1 MAVEYL
7 TLQEAIDLLDM
18 PSDVDDDE
26 KVRMELEKFNFQN
39 GTQYVL
45 ENK

>member
-1 MAVEYL
+1 MAGEYL

-26 KVRMELEKFNFQN
+26 KVRMELEKFNFKN
-39 GTQYVL
+39 GTQFIL

>member
-7 TLQEAIDLLDM
+7 TLQEVIDLLDM

-26 KVRMELEKFNFQN
+26 KVRMELEKFNFKN
-39 GTQYVL
+39 GTQFIL

>member
-26 KVRMELEKFNFQN
+26 KIRMELNKFNFKN

>member
-26 KVRMELEKFNFQN
+26 KVRRELDKFNFKN

>member
-18 PSDVDDDE
+18 TSDVDDDE
-26 KVRMELEKFNFQN
+26 KVRMELEKFNFKN
-39 GTQYVL
+39 GTQFIL

>member
-26 KVRMELEKFNFQN
+26 KVRMELEKFNFKN
-39 GTQYVL
+39 GTQFIL